1 MIPRTDG
8 RKARLA
14 KAGQMKGEGAS
25 RSYAAGLFLYDSED
39 VGVEM
44 RHFLDE
50 PLAVNI
56 PQLRERCE
64 RLPAV
69 HRADGETI
77 RIGLRRRREGKCEE
91 RVLIVL
97 FENDDGPGE
106 FAALAV
112 SLVSDVLA
120 QPDPPNLTFPKVEAC
135 GFLGG
140 IGAFLDAVPAVEI
153 VRHR

>member
-1 MIPRTDG
+1 MGT
-8 RKARLA
+8 RLA
-14 KAGQMKGEGAS
+14 EVN
-25 RSYAAGLFLYDSED
+25 AAGLLLYGGED

-44 RHFLDE
+44 DHLLDE
-50 PLAVNI
+50 PLAINVA
-56 PQLRERCE
+56 QLRERCE

-77 RIGLRRRREGKCEE
+77 RIGLRCRRQGECEE

-135 GFLGG
+135 GFVRRVGG
-140 IGAFLDAVPAVEI
+140 FLDLVPPVE
-153 VRHR
+153 VVCHT